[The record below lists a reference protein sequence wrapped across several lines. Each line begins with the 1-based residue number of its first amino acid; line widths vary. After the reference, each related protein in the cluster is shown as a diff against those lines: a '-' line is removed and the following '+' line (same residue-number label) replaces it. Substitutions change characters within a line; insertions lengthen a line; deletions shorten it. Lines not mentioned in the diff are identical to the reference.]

1 MSLVVPDVAMG
12 FSCCSGSS
20 YSCTAQICGPS
31 CLPGPQAA
39 CPLQETEDTI
49 AERKRARDWER
60 DCTRVRAPVH
70 GEQQSSLWVTQQCV
84 IKGIMAG
91 QPWAG
96 GMMSLWDHV
105 GDGPFS

>member
-1 MSLVVPDVAMG
+1 M
-12 FSCCSGSS
+12 
-20 YSCTAQICGPS
+20 
-31 CLPGPQAA
+31 
-39 CPLQETEDTI
+39 
-49 AERKRARDWER
+49 
-60 DCTRVRAPVH
+60 H